1 MAKKIV
7 FEEEARKSLLR
18 GIDAVADAVK
28 VTLGPKGRN
37 VILQKKFGAP
47 QIVNDGVTIAKEIEL
62 QDGLEN
68 AGAQLLKE
76 VSSKTNDVA
85 GDGTT
90 TASVLAQAI
99 VREGLK
105 NLTAGANPMS
115 MKRGIDKAVE
125 IAINKIRD
133 LSKSVSTKEEIAQVA
148 GISAGNNSEI
158 GELIAEAMEK
168 VGHDGVITVEES
180 KSFGTNL
187 KVVEGMQFDKGYIS
201 PYFVTD
207 PERMEAVLEDAYVLC
222 VNKKINLIADLV
234 PVLEQ
239 VARDGRSL
247 LLIAEDVEGEALATL
262 VVNTMRKVLRAVAVK
277 APGFGDRRKAMLED
291 IAILTGGQ
299 MFTEELGIKL
309 ENITTDMMG
318 LAKRVTVT
326 KDETTIVVGNETK
339 EAVAERVRLI
349 KKQIEAS
356 DSEYDKEKL
365 QERMAKLSGG
375 VAVIEVGAATEIEL
389 KERKLRIEDA
399 LNATRAANEEGI
411 VPGGGVALIRV
422 QQELESKINTMTF
435 ESDDEKSGYK
445 ILMAALDVP
454 LRAIAYN
461 SGAKSDV
468 VVENVRAEK
477 DAYGYDALLDR
488 YTDMFAAGIV
498 DPAKVTRSALENAA
512 SVGSMLL
519 TTQAAVVDIPEET
532 KAPDMSAMA
541 GMGGMGGMMY
551 PVIHNQ
557 NFRYRKGS
565 L

>member
-1 MAKKIV
+1 MAKQIV
-7 FEEEARKSLLR
+7 FEEEARKALLR

-62 QDGLEN
+62 QDNLEN

-99 VREGLK
+99 VREGLR

-125 IAINKIRD
+125 VAINKIKE
-133 LSKSVSTKEEIAQVA
+133 LSRPVNTKEEIAQVA

-158 GELIAEAMEK
+158 GELIAEAMDK

-318 LAKRVTVT
+318 VAKRVTVT

-422 QQELESKINTMTF
+422 QQELESKMNTIAFDT
-435 ESDDEKSGYK
+435 DDEKSGYK
-445 ILMAALDVP
+445 ILTAALDVP
-454 LRAIAYN
+454 LRSIAFN

-468 VVENVRAEK
+468 VVENVRNEK

-519 TTQAAVVDIPEET
+519 TTQAAVLDIPEET

-541 GMGGMGGMMY
+541 GMGGMGGMM
-551 PVIHNQ
+551 
-557 NFRYRKGS
+557 
-565 L
+565 

>member
-1 MAKKIV
+1 MAKRII
-7 FEEEARKSLLR
+7 FDEEARKGLLR

-37 VILQKKFGAP
+37 VILEKKFGAP
-47 QIVNDGVTIAKEIEL
+47 QIINDGVTIAKEIEL
-62 QDGLEN
+62 EDPLEN
-68 AGAQLLKE
+68 SGAQLLKE

-99 VREGLK
+99 VREGVR
-105 NLTAGANPMS
+105 NLTAGANPMCI
-115 MKRGIDKAVE
+115 KRGMDKAVV
-125 IAINKIRD
+125 IALDTIKNM
-133 LSKSVSTKEEIAQVA
+133 SQSVDSQEKLAQVA
-148 GISAGNNSEI
+148 AISAGNNEEI
-158 GELIAEAMEK
+158 GKLVAEAMEK

-180 KSFGTNL
+180 KSTGTNL

-247 LLIAEDVEGEALATL
+247 LIIAEDIEGEALATL

-299 MFTEELGIKL
+299 LFTEELGIKL
-309 ENITTDMMG
+309 ENVTVQMLG

-326 KDETTIVVGNETK
+326 KDDTTIVVGEETK
-339 EAVAERVRLI
+339 QAIEDRVKLI
-349 KKQIEAS
+349 KRQIEAS

-365 QERMAKLSGG
+365 QERLAKLSGG
-375 VAVIEVGAATEIEL
+375 VAVIEVGAASEVEL

-399 LNATRAANEEGI
+399 LNATRAAKEEGI
-411 VPGGGVALIRV
+411 VPGGGVAFIRV
-422 QQELESKINTMTF
+422 MQDLEKSINNISYTT
-435 ESDDEKSGYK
+435 DDEKVGFR
-445 ILMAALDVP
+445 ILLDSLYIP
-454 LRAIAYN
+454 LKQIADN
-461 SGAKSDV
+461 AGVKGEV
-468 VVENVRAEK
+468 VVETVKKLPTTE
-477 DAYGYDALLDR
+477 GYDAMANK
-488 YTDMFAAGIV
+488 YVDMIKSGIV
-498 DPAKVTRSALENAA
+498 DPAKVTRSALQNAV
-512 SVGSMLL
+512 SVAGMLL
-519 TTQAAVVDIPEET
+519 TTEAAVVDIPS
-532 KAPDMSAMA
+532 KSPMPAMPDMGA
-541 GMGGMGGMMY
+541 MGGMGGMM
-551 PVIHNQ
+551 
-557 NFRYRKGS
+557 
-565 L
+565 

>member
-1 MAKKIV
+1 MAKKII
-7 FEEEARKSLLR
+7 FDEEARKGLLR

-37 VILQKKFGAP
+37 VILEKKFGSP

-62 QDGLEN
+62 EDPLEN
-68 AGAQLLKE
+68 SGAQLLKE

-99 VREGLK
+99 VREGVR
-105 NLTAGANPMS
+105 NLTAGANPMC
-115 MKRGIDKAVE
+115 MKRGMDKAVN
-125 IAINKIRD
+125 IALETIKKMAQPVD
-133 LSKSVSTKEEIAQVA
+133 SQEKLAQVA
-148 GISAGNNSEI
+148 AISAGNNEEI
-158 GELIAEAMEK
+158 GKLVAEAMEK

-180 KSFGTNL
+180 KSTGTNL

-247 LLIAEDVEGEALATL
+247 LIIAEDVEGEALATL

-299 MFTEELGIKL
+299 LFTEELGIKL
-309 ENITTDMMG
+309 ENVTVQMLG
-318 LAKRVTVT
+318 QAKRVTVT
-326 KDETTIVVGNETK
+326 KDDTTIVVGDETK
-339 EAVAERVRLI
+339 RQIEDRVKLI
-349 KKQIEAS
+349 KRQIETS

-365 QERMAKLSGG
+365 QERLAKLSGG
-375 VAVIEVGAATEIEL
+375 VAVIEVGAASEVEL

-399 LNATRAANEEGI
+399 LNATRAAKEEGI

-422 QQELESKINTMTF
+422 MQDLEKSINTVSYTT
-435 ESDDEKSGYK
+435 DDEKVGFR
-445 ILMAALDVP
+445 ILLDSLYIP
-454 LRAIAYN
+454 LKQIADN
-461 SGAKSDV
+461 AGVKGEV
-468 VVENVRAEK
+468 VVESVKKLPVNE
-477 DAYGYDALLDR
+477 GYDAMSNK
-488 YTDMFAAGIV
+488 YVDMIKAGIV
-498 DPAKVTRSALENAA
+498 DPAKVTRSALQNAV
-512 SVGSMLL
+512 SVAGMLL
-519 TTQAAVVDIPEET
+519 TTEAAVVDIPAKT
-532 KAPDMSAMA
+532 SAPAMPDMS
-541 GMGGMGGMMY
+541 GMGGMGGMM
-551 PVIHNQ
+551 
-557 NFRYRKGS
+557 
-565 L
+565 

>member
-1 MAKKIV
+1 MAKKII
-7 FEEEARKSLLR
+7 FDEEARKGLLK

-37 VILQKKFGAP
+37 VILEKKFGAP

-62 QDGLEN
+62 EDPLEN
-68 AGAQLLKE
+68 SGAQLLKE

-99 VREGLK
+99 VREGVR
-105 NLTAGANPMS
+105 NLTAGANPMC
-115 MKRGIDKAVE
+115 MKRGMDKAVN
-125 IAINKIRD
+125 IALETIKKMAQPVD
-133 LSKSVSTKEEIAQVA
+133 SQEKLAQVA
-148 GISAGNNSEI
+148 SISAGNNDEVGS
-158 GELIAEAMEK
+158 LVAEAMEK

-180 KSFGTNL
+180 KSTGTNL

-247 LLIAEDVEGEALATL
+247 LIIAEDIEGEALATL

-299 MFTEELGIKL
+299 LFTEELGIKL
-309 ENITTDMMG
+309 ENVTVQMLG
-318 LAKRVTVT
+318 QAKRVTVT
-326 KDETTIVVGNETK
+326 KDDTTIVVGDETK
-339 EAVAERVRLI
+339 RQIEDRVKLI
-349 KKQIEAS
+349 KRQIETS

-365 QERMAKLSGG
+365 QERLAKLSGG
-375 VAVIEVGAATEIEL
+375 VAVIEVGAASEVEL

-399 LNATRAANEEGI
+399 LNATRAAKEEGI

-422 QQELESKINTMTF
+422 MQDLEKAINTVSYTT
-435 ESDDEKSGYK
+435 DDEKVGFR
-445 ILMAALDVP
+445 ILLDSLYIP
-454 LRAIAYN
+454 LKQIADN
-461 SGAKSDV
+461 AGVKGEV
-468 VVENVRAEK
+468 VVEQVKKLPVNE
-477 DAYGYDALLDR
+477 GYDAMANK
-488 YTDMFAAGIV
+488 YVDMIKSGIV
-498 DPAKVTRSALENAA
+498 DPAKVTRSALQNAV
-512 SVGSMLL
+512 SVAGMLL
-519 TTQAAVVDIPEET
+519 TTEAAVVDIPAKT
-532 KAPDMSAMA
+532 SAPAMPDMS
-541 GMGGMGGMMY
+541 GMGGMGGMM
-551 PVIHNQ
+551 
-557 NFRYRKGS
+557 
-565 L
+565 